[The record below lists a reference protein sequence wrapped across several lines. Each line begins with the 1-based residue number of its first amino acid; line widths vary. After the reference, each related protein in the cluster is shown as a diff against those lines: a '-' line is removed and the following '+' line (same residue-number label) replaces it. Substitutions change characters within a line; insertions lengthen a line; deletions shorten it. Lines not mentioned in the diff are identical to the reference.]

1 MIKEENCME
10 IRILKKQGKSERE
23 IARLTGHS
31 RTTVRKY
38 LSNNKAP
45 TYKTRPSRASK
56 LDAYKEYIR
65 ERIRANQPHRLPAT
79 VIFREIKELGFSGGQ
94 RIVNSFVAD
103 QYPMAVQD
111 PVVRFETDAGRQMQ
125 VDWCIFRRGAYPLSA
140 FVATLGF
147 SRYTY
152 VEFTSNERFDTL
164 RRCHE
169 HAFEYFQGVPKEVLY
184 DNMRTVVEQRNAFG
198 EGKHKF
204 HPGLWDMARHF
215 GFTPRLCRP
224 YRAKTKGKVERFNRY
239 LRNSFY
245 YPLVS
250 RLAQAGL
257 QLDVATAN
265 TEVLKWLRDVA
276 NCRDHSTLNSKPA
289 DLWSEEV
296 SALQRLPIRLVV
308 TTAKP
313 EPTPAGN
320 HWPMEQLQRSPSEY
334 DRLLQ
339 GGER

>member
-1 MIKEENCME
+1 MIKEESCME

-38 LSNNKAP
+38 LSGDETP
-45 TYKTRPSRASK
+45 TYKARPSRASK
-56 LDAYKEYIR
+56 LDEYKEYIR
-65 ERIRANQPHRLPAT
+65 ERISANRPHRLPAT
-79 VIFREIKELGFSGGQ
+79 VIFREIKAHGFSGGQ
-94 RIVNSFVAD
+94 RIVNSFVAE
-103 QYPMAVQD
+103 QYPVAAED

-125 VDWCIFRRGAYPLSA
+125 VDWCVFRRGSHPLSA

-169 HAFEYFQGVPKEVLY
+169 HAFEYFQGVPKEALY

-276 NCRDHSTLNSKPA
+276 NCRDHSTLKLKPV
-289 DLWSEEV
+289 DLWAEEIPV
-296 SALQRLPIRLVV
+296 LQRLPIRLVV
-308 TTAKP
+308 ATPK
-313 EPTPAGN
+313 PTPAAVAN
-320 HWPMEQLQRSPSEY
+320 HWPTEQLQRSPSEY